1 MSTPYSRL
9 EDALA
14 NKEQKDAKRTSLLT
28 LSRKLNETVIVN
40 NEVSIKVTAIED
52 GKVSLSFEAPHEMPI
67 LREEVFLRHVMNMKH
82 DRKS

>member
-14 NKEQKDAKRTSLLT
+14 HKEKKDSKRTSLLT

-52 GKVSLSFEAPHEMPI
+52 GKVSLSFEAPQEMPI
-67 LREEVFLRHVMNMKH
+67 LREEVFLRQVMDMKR

>member
-9 EDALA
+9 EEALA

-28 LSRKLNETVIVN
+28 LTRKVNESVIVN
-40 NEVSIKVTAIED
+40 NEIFIKVTSIED
-52 GKVSLSFEAPHEMPI
+52 GKVGLSFLAPHEMPI

-82 DRKS
+82 DRK